1 MNRMKKLMSAEA
13 KQIDLVDYLAALGHY
28 PQKVK
33 NKDYWYLSPFRE
45 EKTPS
50 FKINRGMNAWYDHGI
65 GKGGNMIDFGI
76 LYFNC
81 SVGNFLEH
89 LSEYQNPSI
98 SIFHQPSPSHNLQAS
113 AASLAGEK
121 KETVNQSKI
130 IILEPRPLTE
140 ISLLQYLE
148 KRHIPLAIA
157 EKFCKEIDFLL
168 YGKTR
173 TVIGFQNSA
182 GGYEL
187 RSAHFKGSSSP
198 KEITFFDYNK
208 EQLNVFEGFFN
219 FLSHQAINK
228 NEAEPLT
235 NFLILNSL
243 SFFLKERE
251 RMETHQRIHLFLD
264 RDSAGIKFTQQAL
277 QLSKKYIDQSHVYKK
292 YKDLNEYLI
301 RQQEPRHKESHRMGR
316 PF

>member
-1 MNRMKKLMSAEA
+1 MKRMKKLMSAEA

-33 NKDYWYLSPFRE
+33 NKDYWYLSPFRK

-89 LSEYQNPSI
+89 LSQYQNPSI
-98 SIFHQPSPSHNLQAS
+98 SLFHQPSPFHNLQAS
-113 AASLAGEK
+113 APYLADEK
-121 KETVNQSKI
+121 KETVNESKI
-130 IILEPRPLTE
+130 IILEARPLAE
-140 ISLLQYLE
+140 ISLLKYLE
-148 KRHIPLAIA
+148 KRCIPLNIA
-157 EKFCKEIDFLL
+157 EQFCKEINFLL

-173 TVIGFQNSA
+173 TVIGFKNNA

-187 RSAHFKGSSSP
+187 RSPHFKGSSSP
-198 KEITFFDYNK
+198 KEVTFFNHNK
-208 EQLNVFEGFFN
+208 EELKVFEGFFN

-228 NEAEPLT
+228 NDAEPLT
-235 NFLILNSL
+235 NFLVLNSL
-243 SFFLKERE
+243 SFFQKERE
-251 RMETHQRIHLFLD
+251 RMEQHQQIHLFLD
-264 RDSAGIKFTQQAL
+264 RDSAGIKFTQLAL
-277 QLSKKYIDQSHVYKK
+277 QWSKKYIDQSHVYKK

-301 RQQEPRHKESHRMGR
+301 RQQEPRHKQSQRVGK